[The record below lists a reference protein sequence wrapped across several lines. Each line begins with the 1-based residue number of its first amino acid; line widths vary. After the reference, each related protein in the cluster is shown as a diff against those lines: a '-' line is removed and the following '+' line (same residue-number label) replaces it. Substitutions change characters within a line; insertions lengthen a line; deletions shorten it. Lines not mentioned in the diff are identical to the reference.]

1 MEMLAVL
8 GLVTIALLLTV
19 IMTKWM
25 SPLMALIL
33 IPIVAA
39 LIGGFGWDTSKYI
52 VSGSKVSPPLWACSS
67 SRSCSSAS

>member
-1 MEMLAVL
+1 MLALL

-33 IPIVAA
+33 IPI
-39 LIGGFGWDTSKYI
+39 
-52 VSGSKVSPPLWACSS
+52 AC
-67 SRSCSSAS
+67 RADRRVRLGHQ